1 MKHNKLSTNKG
12 LQLIAMVI
20 ACGAISVA
28 YEVLSFLS
36 ASPCGGFLGALIV
49 GAGVFAFVCS
59 RGLGSTLE
67 HFHPPAVLYR
77 LTSIKALGVIKTA
90 LNGKYFEDKHWRLE
104 SMEAEDGSAIFIC
117 KYVEKPNVITVLERL
132 IMLTVTVERIAD
144 AVSVK
149 FVYEAPA
156 IGSFEK
162 TQPAE
167 LCRETTAF
175 LELQLGNAEMILDN
189 AA

>member
-1 MKHNKLSTNKG
+1 MKQNKLSTNKG
-12 LQLIAMVI
+12 LQLIAMVV
-20 ACGAISVA
+20 ACGAITIA

-36 ASPCGGFLGALIV
+36 ASPCGGFFASMIV

-67 HFHPPAVLYR
+67 HFHPPAVLSR
-77 LTSIKALGVIKTA
+77 LTPIKALGVIKIA
-90 LNGKYFEDKHWRLE
+90 LNAKYFEDKHWRLE
-104 SMEAEDGSAIFIC
+104 TLEAEEGSAIFIC

-132 IMLTVTVERIAD
+132 IQLTVKVERIAD
-144 AVSVK
+144 AVSVQ
-149 FVYEAPA
+149 FVYEAPG
-156 IGSFEK
+156 IGSSEK